1 MDFET
6 KTEAALKL
14 EKLKKGPS
22 RRKRKKRELVDLE
35 IPIEN
40 EEQAE
45 SLVSSMHVRGSESW
59 AKLTQGSVKLVKR
72 VMPQDIPVHA

>member
-6 KTEAALKL
+6 KNQASLKL

-22 RRKRKKRELVDLE
+22 RRKRRKRELVDLE
-35 IPIEN
+35 IPVES

-72 VMPQDIPVHA
+72 VMPPEVPAHA